1 MPAIWYEMWN
11 RILAWHNMVWHVYS
25 EVKCNV
31 VIWYDMAWYD
41 GWHDMTLHD
50 RLQYAAIDMLDLMW
64 WDVIWCDVMWCGL
77 MSCDAMRCDWY
88 HDTWHVMIHMMRC
101 DLIQEKLR
109 CYDHS
114 LGTAGLPPCS
124 ASQICAVAL
133 QARPCQSAEKVIYLP
148 GYVYRISQVWSGC
161 RNMGSFESR
170 CSRCKATPSCNKE
183 RML

>member
-1 MPAIWYEMWN
+1 MQCCNMIWYGMVWWM
-11 RILAWHNMVWHVYS
+11 AWHDITWSFTICRDWHAWF
-25 EVKCNV
+25 NV
-31 VIWYDMAWYD
+31 M
-41 GWHDMTLHD
+41 
-50 RLQYAAIDMLDLMW
+50 RCDLM
-64 WDVIWCDVMWCGL
+64 WCDVMWCGL

-133 QARPCQSAEKVIYLP
+133 QARPCRSAEKVIYLP

-170 CSRCKATPSCNKE
+170 CSRCKATLSSNKE